1 MKTCIVTGGAGFIGS
16 WLCSSLLEKGH
27 RVICVDNLITGREE
41 NIKDLEGEFTFLKQD
56 MTNGLEIEGDVDCI
70 FHLASPASPID
81 YQKIPIK
88 TMMANSVGTL
98 NALKLAK
105 KKEARILLA
114 STSEVYGEPEM
125 HPQEE
130 GYWGNVNPV
139 GPRSCYDESK
149 RFAEA
154 LAMAFIRE
162 YKMDIR
168 IARLFN
174 TYGPRMRLDD
184 GRVVP
189 NFMTQAAK
197 GEPVTVYGDGKQTRS
212 FCYVEDMVEALEKFM
227 FTDGLSGEILNLG
240 NPGEFSVIELA
251 EKVRKLLGSESEI
264 VYSDL
269 PEDDPTRRKP
279 DISRARKL
287 LGWEPTTKLDEGLK
301 KSVEWFQ

>member
-16 WLCSSLLEKGH
+16 WLCSSLLENGH
-27 RVICVDNLITGREE
+27 RVICVDNLITGRKE
-41 NIKDLEGEFTFLKQD
+41 NIRDLEGEFTFLKHD
-56 MTNGLEIEGDVDCI
+56 MTEGPEVDEEVDCI
-70 FHLASPASPID
+70 FHLASPASPVD
-81 YQKIPIK
+81 YQRIPIE

-105 KKEARILLA
+105 GKGARILLA
-114 STSEVYGEPEM
+114 STSEVYGDPDM
-125 HPQEE
+125 HPQQE

-154 LAMAFIRE
+154 LAMAFSKE
-162 YKMDIR
+162 YGMDVR
-168 IARLFN
+168 IARIFN

-184 GRVVP
+184 GRAVP
-189 NFMTQAAK
+189 NFMTQAAR

-227 FTDGLSGEILNLG
+227 FTDGLSGEIINLG

-251 EKVRKLLGSESEI
+251 EKIKTLLGSESEI

-269 PEDDPTRRKP
+269 PVDDPARRRP
-279 DISRARKL
+279 DISRARRL
-287 LGWEPTTKLDEGLK
+287 LDWKPTTGLDEGLK